1 VGSSEALHVDS
12 DRNVPGRFIYLSEH
26 RDFSPF
32 CSVQGTMIVMYYI
45 YFNVAR
51 RYRGQN
57 EFVHSDNERKWC
69 GVMKFSLFVQAASDP
84 G

>member
-1 VGSSEALHVDS
+1 
-12 DRNVPGRFIYLSEH
+12 
-26 RDFSPF
+26 
-32 CSVQGTMIVMYYI
+32 MYYI
-45 YFNVAR
+45 YFSVAR

-57 EFVHSDNERKWC
+57 EFVYSDYELKWP